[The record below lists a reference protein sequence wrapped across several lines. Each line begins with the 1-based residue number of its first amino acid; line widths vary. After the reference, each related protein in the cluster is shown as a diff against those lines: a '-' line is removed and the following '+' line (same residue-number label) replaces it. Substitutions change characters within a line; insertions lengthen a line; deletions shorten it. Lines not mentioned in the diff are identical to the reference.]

1 MGLTTPSHKK
11 LKVQKPNQQP
21 WNVELPEDGQ
31 PRRKKNDWTIASWN
45 IRTMRLP
52 GKMQEIANEVLANNI
67 DITALQ
73 EVRWDGSGRVD
84 KKRDAMFCSGTQTK
98 TGQYGKG
105 FIVTKRMKNNILQ
118 FEPINE

>member
-1 MGLTTPSHKK
+1 L
-11 LKVQKPNQQP
+11 
-21 WNVELPEDGQ
+21 
-31 PRRKKNDWTIASWN
+31 RRKKNDWIIASWN

-52 GKMQEIANEVLANNI
+52 GKMQEIANEVLVNNT

-84 KKRDAMFCSGTQTK
+84 KKRYAMFYSGTQTK
-98 TGQYGKG
+98 TGQYGTG
-105 FIVTKRMKNNILQ
+105 FIVTKRMKNNIVQ